1 MLGTIQREIQAADPN
16 LPLVNVRTMS
26 DVLTQAMWVPRTGAA
41 LLTLFG
47 AMALILA
54 VVGTYGVTAFFVTQR
69 RREIGVRVALG
80 ATPANILFRVMRQT
94 FIPTLVG
101 VGLGL
106 AASYFGAAR
115 REPPGWRGSHPRGGH
130 WERRGGP
137 RGRGGWHGG
146 CGGTLPDAGR

>member
-26 DVLTQAMWVPRTGAA
+26 DVLTQAMGVPRTGAA

-106 AASYFGAAR
+106 AASYFGAR
-115 REPPGWRGSHPRGGH
+115 LCGSLLIGLAPTHV
-130 WERRGGP
+130 
-137 RGRGGWHGG
+137 
-146 CGGTLPDAGR
+146 TSF